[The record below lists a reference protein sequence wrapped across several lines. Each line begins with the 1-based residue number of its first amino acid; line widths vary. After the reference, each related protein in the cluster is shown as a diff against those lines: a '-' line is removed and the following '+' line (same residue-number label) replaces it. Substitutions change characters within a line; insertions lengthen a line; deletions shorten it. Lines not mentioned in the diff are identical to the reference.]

1 MTQFTVIGASGF
13 IGSKLVAALTASGH
27 IVYAPARDDPA
38 LFTHPLGRVFY
49 CAGLTGDFITRPFD
63 TVEAH
68 VTLLAKLLQTA
79 TYDRLVY
86 LSSTRLYDSL
96 GADGGRET
104 DTLSIDPA
112 LPRNV
117 YDLSKAL
124 GENLCLNQST
134 GRAVVARLSNV
145 FADDPAASGFLSE
158 LLVRARTEREIEL
171 PVSPNG
177 ARDYIDADDAVT
189 ALLALEASDLTGIV
203 NIARGE
209 VVTNAQ
215 LAEVFAASGR
225 TLRLTGQGA
234 VAGQPVCDVARMA
247 GLGIVARDVRILL
260 KDLLAATSLN
270 IDQAIGE

>member
-13 IGSKLVAALTASGH
+13 IGSRLVTSLTAASH
-27 IVYAPARDDPA
+27 SVCAPTRDDRA
-38 LFTHPLGRVFY
+38 LFTRPLGRVFY

-96 GADGGRET
+96 GADGGQET
-104 DTLSIDPA
+104 DTLALDPA

-124 GENLCLNQST
+124 GENLCLNQSG

-145 FADDPAASGFLSE
+145 FAADPAASGFLSE
-158 LLVRARTEREIEL
+158 LLMRAKTERDIEL

-177 ARDYIDADDAVT
+177 ARDYIHVDDAVA

-203 NIARGE
+203 NLARGE
-209 VVTNAQ
+209 VVTNAE
-215 LAEVFAASGR
+215 LVEVFALAGW
-225 TLRLTGQGA
+225 TLRLTGQGD
-234 VAGQPVCDVARMA
+234 VASQPVCNVDRLAAVGLVAREVRA
-247 GLGIVARDVRILL
+247 LLGGLLTEAR
-260 KDLLAATSLN
+260 
-270 IDQAIGE
+270 